1 MTKAVLA
8 TWYTVLRMFRDAG
21 TFIMIGVPVALI
33 PIITAAFS
41 FIPADAPYLLGAPNP
56 TVFFAGGI
64 LIMFQLFGGG
74 YTMTYVKRA
83 LLTPMSMRLRVT
95 PGGVGAILVGTVA
108 AAIVVSLCQG
118 MAVVLFTRVALDV
131 RWASIPM
138 LGAVLIGVSL
148 VSQLVYLL
156 LLLVL
161 RKQGPAGA
169 LGWVYG
175 YGSCVLGGLIFPLP
189 VERPMFRFLVTYGG
203 PYSLAQT
210 ALREV
215 RPGGY
220 ASMAMLATGTLFGL
234 AAALGLAVWLVS
246 RREFRTGDSLG
257 TQPTSENHTTG
268 NEPALRSEMEAARTE
283 SSQPAPVPPA
293 PVCRRRSSGF
303 TVFRYTFVR
312 AFRDPLNIA
321 LIVILPLALAFLPE
335 AVGFTVP
342 IGYQSYGA
350 VILFGAFL
358 LLRPVVEDGSN
369 GTLERIGAAPV
380 TRMRYLVQ
388 TLTANAIILVS
399 QNAIMVAIGVVF
411 HGEVLPVPGLLVVA
425 YAVFSVASLALCLA
439 GAAIFRRRETTYQA
453 LSLVLGGMAALSGFF
468 WPIEFMPVAARRA
481 AMATPGYWLL
491 DAIRTLE
498 SAGPSVEFAVSV
510 AIMVLFSGVFLLT
523 GSTRRLE

>member
-1 MTKAVLA
+1 
-8 TWYTVLRMFRDAG
+8 MFRDAG
-21 TFIMIGVPVALI
+21 TLIMIGVPVALI

-64 LIMFQLFGGG
+64 LIMFQLFGGA
-74 YTMTYVKRA
+74 YTLTYVKRA
-83 LLTPMSMRLRVT
+83 LLTPMSMRLRVA
-95 PGGVGAILVGTVA
+95 PGGVGAILVGTVV

-118 MAVVLFTRVALDV
+118 TAVVLFTRLALGV
-131 RWASIPM
+131 RWAGIPI

-169 LGWVYG
+169 LGWVYA

-189 VERPMFRFLVTYGG
+189 VERPVFRFLVTYGG

-210 ALREV
+210 ALREI
-215 RPGGY
+215 RPGGS
-220 ASMAMLATGTLFGL
+220 ASTAVVATGALFGL
-234 AAALGLAVWLVS
+234 AAVVALVVWLVS
-246 RREFRTGDSLG
+246 RRRFRTWDRIGA
-257 TQPTSENHTTG
+257 QPTSDNHAG
-268 NEPALRSEMEAARTE
+268 DEPALCSDTEGARAQW
-283 SSQPAPVPPA
+283 SQPAPIPVPTAPA
-293 PVCRRRSSGF
+293 SRRTSSGF

-312 AFRDPLNIA
+312 AFRDPLSIA
-321 LIVILPLALAFLPE
+321 FIVILPLALAFLPE
-335 AVGFTVP
+335 AVGFAVP

-358 LLRPVVEDGSN
+358 LLRMVVEDGST
-369 GTLERIGAAPV
+369 GTLERIGVAPV

-388 TLTANAIILVS
+388 TLAANVVILVS
-399 QNAIMVAIGVVF
+399 QNAIMVMIGRVY
-411 HGEVLPVPGLLVVA
+411 HGEAIPEPGLLVLA

-468 WPIEFMPVAARRA
+468 WPIEFMPVAARHA

-491 DAIRTLE
+491 DAIRALE
-498 SAGPSVEFAVSV
+498 SVGPSVEFAVSV
-510 AIMVLFSGVFLLT
+510 AIMVLFSGVFLLI